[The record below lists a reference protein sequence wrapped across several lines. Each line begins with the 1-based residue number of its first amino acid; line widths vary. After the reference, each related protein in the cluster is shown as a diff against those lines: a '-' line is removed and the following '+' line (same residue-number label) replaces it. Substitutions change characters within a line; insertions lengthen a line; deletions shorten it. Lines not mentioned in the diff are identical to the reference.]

1 MSRMRL
7 PSDYP
12 INIVSN
18 YKILGV
24 NESDPIDVIT
34 MKYKE
39 LVKMLHPDI
48 PVSAEAAKIGWTK
61 KEKDLA
67 YISVKKAYTE
77 IKKEKEIERNYPDY
91 EMNYEIESEFINAK
105 MENVFLGEK
114 IGLGF
119 DDNPDQK
126 IDQDSIDERMRKYR
140 YNNQE
145 YHQKDFNQQDFIP
158 QLNSKFDN
166 QSFNKNFEMS
176 RQRDIENGF
185 SDPFSKGYDLFNSKE
200 AEEERKYIEKHKH
213 RPDINVTMKPTHT
226 IPKINENGALVE
238 YDYFNDNNYNVL
250 STIPTMELGINKVN
264 DFSVVISQD
273 RGKQL
278 YGSDLM
284 SVYGENREYWEDSV
298 KRDPELMRKYYDD
311 TSVDVKM
318 SRYMNERVDFDNKVV
333 DDDIKLKM
341 DEYTSQKKLAD
352 YNRKLELK
360 KLEQFYADK
369 RLR

>member
-1 MSRMRL
+1 MRL

-48 PVSAEAAKIGWTK
+48 PVSSEAEKLGWTK

-91 EMNYEIESEFINAK
+91 EMNYEIESEFVNAK
-105 MENVFLGEK
+105 MV
-114 IGLGF
+114 GLGF
-119 DDNPDQK
+119 DENPDQI
-126 IDQDSIDERMRKYR
+126 IDQESLDDRIRNYR
-140 YNNQE
+140 YQE
-145 YHQKDFNQQDFIP
+145 YHQKEFQQDFIP
-158 QLNSKFDN
+158 QSNSKFDN
-166 QSFNKNFEMS
+166 QSFNKNFEIN
-176 RQRDIENGF
+176 RKRDIENGF
-185 SDPFSKGYDLFNSKE
+185 SDPFSKGYDMFNSKE
-200 AEEERKYIEKHKH
+200 AEEERKYIEKHKN
-213 RPDINVTMKPTHT
+213 RPDINVAIKPIHT
-226 IPKINENGALVE
+226 VPKINDNGSLVE
-238 YDYFNDNNYNVL
+238 YDYFNENNYNVL
-250 STIPTMELGINKVN
+250 STIPTMELGLNKVN

-273 RGKQL
+273 RGTQL

-333 DDDIKLKM
+333 DDDIRLKM

-352 YNRKLELK
+352 HNRKLELK
-360 KLEQFYADK
+360 RLEQFYADK